1 MLSTPRIVIADPI
14 AAAAEKTLR
23 EHAAVQRVAGT
34 RRAELLDAVAHAD
47 ALIVRSATTV
57 DRDVFDAASALRV
70 VGRAGVGVDNIDL
83 DAARTRGVT
92 VVNTPTANIHS
103 ACEHAIALLL
113 AAARHIPAA
122 DASVRGGGWE
132 RSRFQGVEVFGK
144 TVGVIGFGRVGQLF
158 AERLSAFGTT
168 VVAADPYPDHE
179 AAQRLGVRIVPL
191 EELMAVSDF
200 VSVHVPKLPETHG
213 LVDTRLLSH
222 AKPGQILVNAARGGV
237 VDEHALADALRDGRI
252 RAAGIDVFEQEPPE
266 DSPLLGLD
274 NVVATPHLGAATAE
288 AQDRAGTDIAH
299 AVLAVLRG
307 DDAPGVVVKP

>member
-1 MLSTPRIVIADPI
+1 MHSNPRIVIADPI
-14 AAAAEKTLR
+14 APAAETILR
-23 EHAAVQRVAGT
+23 KNASVQRVAGT
-34 RRAELLDAVAHAD
+34 CRAELLEAVTHAD

-57 DRDVFDAASALRV
+57 DRDVFDAAADLRV

-83 DAARTRGVT
+83 DAARTRGVA

-158 AERLSAFGTT
+158 AERISVFGTT
-168 VVAADPYPDHE
+168 VVVADPYPDHE

-200 VSVHVPKLPETHG
+200 VSVHVPKVPETHG

-237 VDEHALADALRDGRI
+237 VDEHALANALRDGRI
-252 RAAGIDVFEQEPPE
+252 RAAGIDVFEHEPPE
-266 DSPLLGLD
+266 SSPLVGLD
-274 NVVATPHLGAATAE
+274 GVVVTPHLGAATRE

-299 AVLAVLRG
+299 AVLAVLSG
-307 DDAPGVVVKP
+307 EDAPGVVV

>member
-1 MLSTPRIVIADPI
+1 MSSIPRIVIADPI
-14 AAAAEKTLR
+14 ATAAEKDLR
-23 EHAAVQRVAGT
+23 DQAKVQRVAGT
-34 RRAELLDAVAHAD
+34 RRAELLEAVANAN
-47 ALIVRSATTV
+47 ALIVRSATNV
-57 DRDVFDAASALRV
+57 DSEVFEAAAKLQV

-83 DAARTRGVT
+83 EAARAHGVA

-122 DASVRGGGWE
+122 DASVHAGGWE
-132 RSRFQGVEVFGK
+132 RSRFTGVEVFGK

-158 AERLSAFGTT
+158 AERIAAFGTT
-168 VVAADPYPDHE
+168 VVVADPYPDR
-179 AAQRLGVRIVPL
+179 AAAERLGVRFVEL
-191 EELMAVSDF
+191 DELMAVSDF
-200 VSVHVPKLPETHG
+200 VSVHVPKTPETHG

-252 RAAGIDVFEQEPPE
+252 RAAGIDVFEHEPPAA
-266 DSPLLGLD
+266 SPLLGLD

-288 AQDRAGTDIAH
+288 AQDRAGTDIAN
-299 AVLAVLRG
+299 AVLAVLDGR
-307 DDAPGVVVKP
+307 DAPGVVVKR

>member
-1 MLSTPRIVIADPI
+1 MHSNPRIVIADPI
-14 AAAAEKTLR
+14 APAAETILR
-23 EHAAVQRVAGT
+23 SNATVQRVAGT
-34 RRAELLDAVAHAD
+34 RRAELLEAVTHAD

-57 DRDVFDAASALRV
+57 DRDVFDAASDLRV

-144 TVGVIGFGRVGQLF
+144 TVGLIGFGRVGQLF
-158 AERLSAFGTT
+158 AERISAFGTT
-168 VVAADPYPDHE
+168 VVAADPYPDRE

-237 VDEHALADALRDGRI
+237 VDEHALADALRGGRI

-307 DDAPGVVVKP
+307 GDAPGVVV

>member
-1 MLSTPRIVIADPI
+1 MLSNPRIVIADPI
-14 AAAAEKTLR
+14 APAAENILR
-23 EHAAVQRVAGT
+23 ERAAVQRVAGT
-34 RRAELLDAVAHAD
+34 RRAELLDAVASAD

-57 DRDVFDAASALRV
+57 DAEVFDSAPKLRV

-83 DAARTRGVT
+83 DAARDRQVT

-122 DASVRGGGWE
+122 NASVHSAGWE

-144 TVGVIGFGRVGQLF
+144 TIGVIGFGRVGQLF
-158 AERLSAFGTT
+158 AERMSAFGTT

-179 AAQRLGVRIVPL
+179 AAKRLGVRIVPL

-213 LVDTRLLSH
+213 LVDARLLAH

-237 VDEHALADALRDGRI
+237 VDEQALADALRDGRI

-266 DSPLLGLD
+266 ASPLVGLD
-274 NVVATPHLGAATAE
+274 NVIATPHLGAATVE

-307 DDAPGVVVKP
+307 EGAPGVVVTR

>member
-1 MLSTPRIVIADPI
+1 MPSISRIVIADPI
-14 AAAAEKTLR
+14 AAAAEEFLR
-23 EHAAVQRVAGT
+23 DQAKVQRVAGT
-34 RRAELLDAVAHAD
+34 RRAELLEAVANAN
-47 ALIVRSATTV
+47 ALIVRSATNV
-57 DRDVFDAASALRV
+57 DAEVFEAAAELQV

-83 DAARTRGVT
+83 EAARAHGVA

-122 DASVRGGGWE
+122 DASVHAGGWE
-132 RSRFQGVEVFGK
+132 RSRFTGVEVFGK

-158 AERLSAFGTT
+158 AERIAAFGTT
-168 VVAADPYPDHE
+168 VVVADPYPDR
-179 AAQRLGVRIVPL
+179 AAAERLGVRFVEL
-191 EELMAVSDF
+191 DELMAVSDF
-200 VSVHVPKLPETHG
+200 VSVHVPKTPETHG

-252 RAAGIDVFEQEPPE
+252 RAAGIDVFEHEPPAA
-266 DSPLLGLD
+266 SPLLGLD

-288 AQDRAGTDIAH
+288 AQDRAGTDIAN
-299 AVLAVLRG
+299 AVLAVLDGR
-307 DDAPGVVVKP
+307 DAPGVVVKR

>member
-1 MLSTPRIVIADPI
+1 MLSIPRIVIADPI
-14 AAAAEKTLR
+14 AAAAEKILR
-23 EHAAVQRVAGT
+23 DHAKVQRVAGT

-47 ALIVRSATTV
+47 ALIVRSATNV
-57 DRDVFDAASALRV
+57 DAEVFQAAAKLQV

-83 DAARTRGVT
+83 EAARAHGVT

-113 AAARHIPAA
+113 ATARHIPAA
-122 DASVRGGGWE
+122 DTSVHAGGWQ
-132 RSRFQGVEVFGK
+132 RSRFTGVEVFGK

-158 AERLSAFGTT
+158 AERIAAFGTT
-168 VVAADPYPDHE
+168 VVVADPYPDH
-179 AAQRLGVRIVPL
+179 AAAERIGVRFVGL

-200 VSVHVPKLPETHG
+200 VSVHVPKTPETHG
-213 LVDTRLLSH
+213 LIGTRLLTH

-237 VDEHALADALRDGRI
+237 VDEHALANALRDGRI
-252 RAAGIDVFEQEPPE
+252 RAAGIDVFDHEPPK

-288 AQDRAGTDIAH
+288 AQDRAGTGIAH
-299 AVLAVLRG
+299 AVLEVLDGR
-307 DDAPGVVVKP
+307 DAPGVVVKR